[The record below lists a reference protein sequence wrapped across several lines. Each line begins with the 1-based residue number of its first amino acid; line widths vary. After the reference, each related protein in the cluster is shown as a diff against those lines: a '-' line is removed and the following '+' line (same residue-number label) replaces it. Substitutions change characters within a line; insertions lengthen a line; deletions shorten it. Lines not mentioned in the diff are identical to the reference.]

1 MNNDWVDLHSVI
13 EEAVSN
19 HLRGKKVLD
28 MDSALSTRKINHVTF
43 NPNDIEIIDGVIVTS
58 YIRIHYDGGYDDDC
72 DSSFVKG
79 YHFDKMRV
87 IDDLVEL
94 RGHCD
99 PNDMAMAEK
108 LELKSDLSSF
118 ITTRLEQHGGS
129 WTGDV
134 KVHEDSW

>member
-1 MNNDWVDLHSVI
+1 V
-13 EEAVSN
+13 
-19 HLRGKKVLD
+19 
-28 MDSALSTRKINHVTF
+28 
-43 NPNDIEIIDGVIVTS
+43 
-58 YIRIHYDGGYDDDC
+58 RITTTITLTYDY
-72 DSSFVKG
+72 SE
-79 YHFDKMRV
+79 
-87 IDDLVEL
+87 DDLVEL